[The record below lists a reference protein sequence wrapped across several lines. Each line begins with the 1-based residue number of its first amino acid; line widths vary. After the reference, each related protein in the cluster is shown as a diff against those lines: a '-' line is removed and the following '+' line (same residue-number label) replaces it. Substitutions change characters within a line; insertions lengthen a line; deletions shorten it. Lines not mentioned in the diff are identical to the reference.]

1 MRINQLPLAKS
12 EVVSNPRMPNHK
24 ILGDVARIFAIA
36 AAAVALLAHP
46 VQAFTDNQARVLPFP
61 IQTVST
67 IPSNGDVNPHGVAF
81 VPENF
86 PAGGKLNPG
95 DLLVSNFNDNANIQ
109 GTGTTII
116 TRIRPPSK

>member
-12 EVVSNPRMPNHK
+12 EVVRNTRAPNHE
-24 ILGDVARIFAIA
+24 ILRDVARIFAIA

-46 VQAFTDNQARVLPFP
+46 VQAFTDNQARALPFP

-67 IPSNGDVNPHGVAF
+67 IPSNGDVNPYGVAF

-95 DLLVSNFNDNANIQ
+95 DLLVSNFNDAANYP
-109 GTGTTII
+109 GDWHHDH
-116 TRIRPPSK
+116 